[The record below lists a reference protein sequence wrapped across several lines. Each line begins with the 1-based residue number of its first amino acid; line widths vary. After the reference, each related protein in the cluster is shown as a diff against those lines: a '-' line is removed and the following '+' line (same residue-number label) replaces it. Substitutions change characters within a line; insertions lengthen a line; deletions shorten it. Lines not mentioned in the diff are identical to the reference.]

1 MQAGEGAGFD
11 QALLKALVE
20 TIDDAVIV
28 IDPEGTIMSWNA
40 AAERVSARRAE
51 DVIGR
56 KYDFL
61 IDAGSAPLRQALVNQ
76 LEQDA
81 LDGADLTR
89 RRDDGVSHELHTTAT
104 IVRNDDGT
112 ALGYLVVIRD
122 DTRAKVGDVAAAQL
136 AAIVRSTD
144 LAIISEDLDGTVRTW
159 NRGAEQLYGWTAEE
173 AIGRSITMVVPVE
186 HVAEL
191 DMVMARVAAGERP
204 GPWDTQRLRKDGT
217 LRDVAIM
224 LSPIL
229 DADGT
234 VTGFSAITRDV
245 TEQRRAE
252 RHETELELRL
262 ANVQRLESLGR
273 LAGGVA
279 HDFNNLLAVMLNST
293 DFVREAI
300 LEWSGNG
307 AGEPPPLLL
316 NDLDEIHRAAQ
327 RAASLTRQLLTF
339 GRRDHLRPEP
349 LDLNRVL
356 RDLQSLLLRTLGAD
370 VRFELSVQTPLPY
383 IVFDQT
389 QLEHLVLNLAANA
402 RDAMPRGG
410 TLTITTTH
418 PATMDGADS
427 DDFVTLTV
435 ADTGSG
441 MSPEIRSRAFEPFFT
456 TKEQGK
462 GTGLGLATAY
472 GVVTQVGGTIELD
485 SEVGTGTRVRVH
497 FPATTVAP
505 ETAASVPAPSLRGR
519 GETVLVAEDVEAM
532 RELVRRL
539 LARNGYEVVTAADG
553 LEALGIIER
562 DPNAIDLLVTDVVMP
577 RLRGDELEIAARSK
591 RADLPILLMTGF
603 AHVPGT
609 DLAPR
614 PSSPNVLEKPFT
626 ETALLEHVRRLLD
639 DVD

>member
-1 MQAGEGAGFD
+1 
-11 QALLKALVE
+11 
-20 TIDDAVIV
+20 
-28 IDPEGTIMSWNA
+28 
-40 AAERVSARRAE
+40 
-51 DVIGR
+51 
-56 KYDFL
+56 
-61 IDAGSAPLRQALVNQ
+61 
-76 LEQDA
+76 
-81 LDGADLTR
+81 
-89 RRDDGVSHELHTTAT
+89 
-104 IVRNDDGT
+104 VR
-112 ALGYLVVIRD
+112 
-122 DTRAKVGDVAAAQL
+122 
-136 AAIVRSTD
+136 
-144 LAIISEDLDGTVRTW
+144 
-159 NRGAEQLYGWTAEE
+159 
-173 AIGRSITMVVPVE
+173 
-186 HVAEL
+186 
-191 DMVMARVAAGERP
+191 GERP
-204 GPWDTQRLRKDGT
+204 PPFDTKRRRKDGT
-217 LRDVAIM
+217 IRDVAVM

-229 DADGT
+229 DSDGN

-293 DFVREAI
+293 DFVREAV
-300 LEWSGNG
+300 LEWSGSG

-356 RDLQSLLLRTLGAD
+356 RDLQSLLLRTFGAD
-370 VRFELSVQTPLPY
+370 VQFELRLQTPLPY

-410 TLTITTTH
+410 TLTISTTH
-418 PATMDGADS
+418 PATMNGEDS
-427 DDFVTLTV
+427 VDFVTLTV

-441 MSPEIRSRAFEPFFT
+441 MSPEVRARAFEPFFT

-497 FPATTVAP
+497 FPATTVVP
-505 ETAASVPAPSLRGR
+505 ETAAPLPAPSLRGR

-539 LARNGYEVVTAADG
+539 LVRNGYEVVTAADG

-591 RADLPILLMTGF
+591 RSDLPILLMTGF

-609 DLAPR
+609 DLEPR
-614 PSSPNVLEKPFT
+614 PPSPNVLEKPFT

-639 DVD
+639 DAG

>member
-1 MQAGEGAGFD
+1 
-11 QALLKALVE
+11 
-20 TIDDAVIV
+20 
-28 IDPEGTIMSWNA
+28 
-40 AAERVSARRAE
+40 
-51 DVIGR
+51 
-56 KYDFL
+56 
-61 IDAGSAPLRQALVNQ
+61 
-76 LEQDA
+76 
-81 LDGADLTR
+81 
-89 RRDDGVSHELHTTAT
+89 
-104 IVRNDDGT
+104 
-112 ALGYLVVIRD
+112 
-122 DTRAKVGDVAAAQL
+122 
-136 AAIVRSTD
+136 
-144 LAIISEDLDGTVRTW
+144 
-159 NRGAEQLYGWTAEE
+159 
-173 AIGRSITMVVPVE
+173 
-186 HVAEL
+186 
-191 DMVMARVAAGERP
+191 
-204 GPWDTQRLRKDGT
+204 
-217 LRDVAIM
+217 
-224 LSPIL
+224 
-229 DADGT
+229 
-234 VTGFSAITRDV
+234 V

-293 DFVREAI
+293 DFVREAV
-300 LEWSGNG
+300 LEWSGSG

-356 RDLQSLLLRTLGAD
+356 RDLQSLLLRTFGAD
-370 VRFELSVQTPLPY
+370 VQFELRLQTPLPY

-410 TLTITTTH
+410 TLTISTTH
-418 PATMDGADS
+418 PATMNGEDS
-427 DDFVTLTV
+427 VDFVTLTV

-441 MSPEIRSRAFEPFFT
+441 MSPEVRARAFEPFFT

-497 FPATTVAP
+497 FPATTVVP
-505 ETAASVPAPSLRGR
+505 ETAAPLPAPSLRGR

-539 LARNGYEVVTAADG
+539 LVRNGYEVVTAADG

-577 RLRGDELEIAARSK
+577 GMGGGELVRRMAEVRPETKVLYVSGYTDDVLVRRGVIESGVSFLQKPFMPDELSRVVREI
-591 RADLPILLMTGF
+591 LG
-603 AHVPGT
+603 
-609 DLAPR
+609 
-614 PSSPNVLEKPFT
+614 
-626 ETALLEHVRRLLD
+626 
-639 DVD
+639 